1 LSIISFS
8 DIREAKKEFI
18 ELLERDEEFRYTVAG
33 FLGLSEILK
42 RLEKLEEGQNKLW
55 EEVKKIWEEVRL
67 IRIDYN
73 RMRKYIRVG
82 FGDLGRALRVT
93 FEDHSASFLEVL
105 LEEPEYT
112 DARIERKVLVHDG
125 EAVEINMF
133 CEDPLVVGE
142 ATISIESMEEA
153 EKEVEKLLKR
163 VEIVEKRYGKR
174 PMLVVLSVAR
184 PAPGV
189 SRRLEDL
196 AKRHGIKLVLGEEIE
211 EAIAI

>member
-1 LSIISFS
+1 MSEKL
-8 DIREAKKEFI
+8 KKEFI

-33 FLGLSEILK
+33 FLGLSETLK
-42 RLEKLEEGQNKLW
+42 RLEKLEEGQSKLW
-55 EEVKKIWEEVRL
+55 EEVKKIWEEVRQ
-67 IRIDYN
+67 IRIDYS
-73 RMRKYIRVG
+73 RMRKYMRVG
-82 FGDLGRALRVT
+82 FGDLSRALRVT

-105 LEEPEYT
+105 LEELGYP
-112 DARIERKVLVHDG
+112 DAKIERKILVHDG

-142 ATISIESMEEA
+142 ARISIESAEEA

-184 PAPGV
+184 PSPGV
-189 SRRLEDL
+189 SGRLENL
-196 AKRHGIKLVLGEEIE
+196 AKKHGIKLVLGREIE
-211 EAIAI
+211 EAITI